1 MAENSDAMLD
11 TLSTVT
17 GDTMIV
23 QDEAKRQISVLD
35 TAKIP
40 YTNATKNLDRALHN
54 LITPVN
60 DTLYATRDA
69 YDQRVDVQNCRSDLF
84 WRLTGIT
91 STATGTPDGH
101 TIQYTFTCT
110 KLSSVYEKTGGA
122 AGLTSTTA
130 GAGSSVGISTNSVT
144 YFDGTT
150 FNSIDLPVEGDL
162 LNGVGSF
169 FDTFYEPD
177 NLHGYKLYDE
187 PYARDVFDTFRGV
200 GVGTISLGT
209 QASTNFMTILDP
221 NIEIKVGQLATPSLS
236 GYFATKSL
244 TVTGVGTTAV
254 DLSSYSFTGIATS
267 RLHTV
272 PYITVDQLPILGFD
286 APLSTATSDA
296 GEFMDILFSQDPST
310 ISDSMAVSI
319 EDSPYVDQ
327 TIEIMSYNRAGAGV
341 SVYYT
346 NTGIASGT
354 RSWNKF
360 LDGLFDPETED
371 PEDFDTKISE
381 PPIGAS
387 KIYYRVGFP
396 NKPVTWPGGA
406 DAVEGSTVIIDDTF
420 VTLATLYSPL
430 SAACDDTELN
440 EAISARDTAES
451 NLASNPA
458 RDGMAEVSNQIK
470 TKVNEE
476 FNLRIW
482 AYRAQIGT
490 SNARRLNYF
499 SFEDLMKNSP
509 YKDIINAD
517 PDDE

>member
-69 YDQRVDVQNCRSDLF
+69 YDQRIDVQNCRSDLF
-84 WRLTGIT
+84 WRLTGI
-91 STATGTPDGH
+91 SSDVAVDDD
-101 TIQYTFTCT
+101 TIEHTFTCT
-110 KLSSVYEKTGGA
+110 KLSTIYEKTGGA
-122 AGLTSTTA
+122 AGLTSVTA
-130 GAGSSVGISTNSVT
+130 PDGATVGFATNTVT
-144 YFDGTT
+144 YYDGTT
-150 FNSIDLPVEGDL
+150 YQNVDLPVEGDVL
-162 LNGVGSF
+162 KGVGSF

-221 NIEIKVGQLATPSLS
+221 DIEIKVGQLATPSLP

-371 PEDFDTKISE
+371 PEDLDTKISE

-406 DAVEGSTVIIDDTF
+406 DASEGDVITVDKDL
-420 VTLATLYSPL
+420 VSLATLYSPL
-430 SAACDDTELN
+430 SACDDTELN

-458 RDGMAEVSNQIK
+458 RDGMAETSNRIK

-482 AYRAQIGT
+482 AYRAQIGS
-490 SNARRLNYF
+490 SNARRLNYV
-499 SFEDLMKNSP
+499 SFEDLVKNSP

-517 PDDE
+517 PDDD

>member
-17 GDTMIV
+17 GDTVIV
-23 QDEAKRQISVLD
+23 QDESKRQISVLD

-40 YTNATKNLDRALHN
+40 YANATKNLDRALHN

-60 DTLYATRDA
+60 DALYATRSA
-69 YDQRVDVQNCRSDLF
+69 YDQRIDVQNCRSDLF
-84 WRLTGIT
+84 WRLTGI
-91 STATGTPDGH
+91 SSDVAVDDD
-101 TIQYTFTCT
+101 TIEYTFTCT
-110 KLSSVYEKTGGA
+110 KLSTIYEKTNGA
-122 AGLTSTTA
+122 TGLTSVTSPD
-130 GAGSSVGISTNSVT
+130 GESVGFSTNTVT
-144 YFDGTT
+144 YYDGTT
-150 FNSIDLPVEGDL
+150 YQNVDLPVEGDVL
-162 LNGVGSF
+162 KGVGSF

-200 GVGTISLGT
+200 GVGTMSIGT

-221 NIEIKVGQLATPSLS
+221 DIKIEVGQLATPSLP

-310 ISDSMAVSI
+310 ISDSMAVSM

-360 LDGLFDPETED
+360 LNGIFDPDTED
-371 PEDFDTKISE
+371 PEDTDTVISE

-406 DAVEGSTVIIDDTF
+406 DASEGDVITVDRDS
-420 VTLATLYSPL
+420 VSLATLYSPL
-430 SAACDDTELN
+430 SSCDDTELN

-458 RDGMAEVSNQIK
+458 RDGMAEASNQIK

-482 AYRAQIGT
+482 AYRAQIGS
-490 SNARRLNYF
+490 SNARRLNYV

-517 PDDE
+517 PDDD

>member
-150 FNSIDLPVEGDL
+150 FN
-162 LNGVGSF
+162 
-169 FDTFYEPD
+169 
-177 NLHGYKLYDE
+177 
-187 PYARDVFDTFRGV
+187 
-200 GVGTISLGT
+200 SLGT

-360 LDGLFDPETED
+360 MNGLPDPDTED
-371 PEDFDTKISE
+371 PEDMDTKISE
-381 PPIGAS
+381 PPIGAG

-396 NKPVTWPGGA
+396 DKPVLGGS
-406 DAVEGSTVIIDDTF
+406 DASEGDTIIVDKDLVTST
-420 VTLATLYSPL
+420 TLYSSL
-430 SAACDDTELN
+430 SGCDPDALDI
-440 EAISARDTAES
+440 AILARDNSETA
-451 NLASNPA
+451 LASNPA